1 MSLLDTEETVEQ
13 LYKFTDGDLSEFK
26 KEFNEPKQDMHIDID
41 PPEDFNE
48 EVEEGLKEEEPLTQ
62 SSRVVAR
69 GLTVAIDAPMSG
81 LLGFFNNGETDPFR
95 LTKYERKSVEDALTA
110 YLKLTGNDIPPGMM
124 LAITLIS
131 IYGGKTLTLFQL
143 RKERKRN
150 DDLKNEL
157 ENTKKLLQEAKIKL
171 EVKNENIEPTPTN

>member
-41 PPEDFNE
+41 PPEDFQE
-48 EVEEGLKEEEPLTQ
+48 EVIPPINDDDQITQ
-62 SSRVVAR
+62 NTRVVSR

-95 LTKYERKSVEDALTA
+95 LNKYERKSVEDALTA
-110 YLKLTGNDIPPGMM
+110 YLKLTGNEIPPGMM

-131 IYGGKTLTLFQL
+131 IYGGKTLTLVKL

-150 DDLKNEL
+150 DELKTDL

-171 EVKNENIEPTPTN
+171 EIKNENIEPTPTN